1 MARRNARS
9 VSESIVVQDGS
20 LRYLGTIDFT
30 STSKTNAQAT
40 TPFSAASPSLAGKHL
55 ILQCT
60 QDVYILPVTS
70 STGTVSSTNGFT
82 MYAGETKSFWMDDYN
97 ERANDGEVYAWLAAI
112 RVSSDGNLKV
122 WELK

>member
-9 VSESIVVQDGS
+9 VSEVIVREAGS

-30 STSKTNAQAT
+30 NTSKTNAQAT
-40 TPFSAASPSLAGKHL
+40 TPFEAASPSLAGKHL
-55 ILQCT
+55 ILQAS

-70 STGTVSSTNGFT
+70 STGTVTSTNGFT
-82 MYAGETKSFWMDDYN
+82 MYAGETKSFWMDDYD
-97 ERANDGEVYAWLAAI
+97 ERAVDGEVYAWLAAL
-112 RVSSDGNLKV
+112 RVSADGNLKV